1 MKIDMSQPRT
11 CRQPPG
17 LKGSVHLTAE
27 ENETLSL
34 AVCDRKWEVLALGIA
49 EVYRS
54 GPPHRHDR
62 WCRSCC
68 GVVCFI
74 KDNAARAFFI
84 RVFDFDRNEFAW
96 EQELFL
102 EFSYNAQVPYFH
114 TFEADD
120 CQAGLNFAFEEEASA
135 FKRAVE
141 EKLRSRQ
148 KKREE
153 KRRNQAVRGGG
164 PVPRHDPQIPMGP
177 STNGISSVS
186 KKQTSGGKKSKK
198 QKERKYTKA
207 DISCPTDF
215 VHVQHVGWHPEKG
228 FDFQN
233 YVEETE
239 LTRFFEMA
247 MVTEKDL
254 KEPSTRAFI
263 YEFIERNGGVD
274 VIKEGVSKTE
284 SKAAPTPPPIP
295 TREPA
300 HHHPRT
306 HPQAPAPPT
315 SGANGVGHRIVPP
328 PPPARTGPN
337 RAPAAPLSNG
347 RTIAPPPRGGAFSP
361 AAPPPPPPPPPSG
374 GARLGGAPPPPPP
387 PPMGGPINGSVPS
400 PPAAPR
406 AEPGGGGA
414 GADPKAALLEQ
425 IRKGK
430 ALNHVDPETE
440 STHSTNSNPD
450 SRGALLDQIRGGIT
464 LKAVPDTPKPAPA
477 DNKLEGLAGA
487 LARALQERARACLHD
502 SDSSDDSDSE
512 EDEWED

>member
-1 MKIDMSQPRT
+1 
-11 CRQPPG
+11 
-17 LKGSVHLTAE
+17 
-27 ENETLSL
+27 
-34 AVCDRKWEVLALGIA
+34 VLALGIA

-54 GPPHRHDR
+54 GPPPRHDR
-62 WCRSCC
+62 WCRFCC

-84 RVFDFDRNEFAW
+84 RCFALQRSEFAW

-102 EFSYNAQVPYFH
+102 EFSYNAQLPYFH

-120 CQAGLNFAFEEEASA
+120 CQAGLNFAFDDEATA

-148 KKREE
+148 KKREG
-153 KRRNQAVRGGG
+153 RYLRVAAAVPFTMARSGGS
-164 PVPRHDPQIPMGP
+164 VPKHDPQIPMGP
-177 STNGISSVS
+177 SERQIKYPKVRLNVNCTIVLQMTRGMPEQS
-186 KKQTSGGKKSKK
+186 SGGKKSKK

-274 VIKEGVSKTE
+274 VIKEGVGKTE
-284 SKAAPTPPPIP
+284 ARAAPTPPPIP
-295 TREPA
+295 MREPA
-300 HHHPRT
+300 HSHTRT

-315 SGANGVGHRIVPP
+315 SGANGVGHRMVPP

-337 RAPAAPLSNG
+337 RAPATPLSNG
-347 RTIAPPPRGGAFSP
+347 RTTAPPARGGAFSP
-361 AAPPPPPPPPPSG
+361 AAPPPPPPPPPSV
-374 GARLGGAPPPPPP
+374 GARLAGAPPPPPP
-387 PPMGGPINGSVPS
+387 PPMGGPVNGSA
-400 PPAAPR
+400 PPPPGAPR
-406 AEPGGGGA
+406 AEPIGGGA
-414 GADPKAALLEQ
+414 GADPKTALLEQ

-430 ALNHVDPETE
+430 ALNV
-440 STHSTNSNPD
+440 SSGSLG
-450 SRGALLDQIRGGIT
+450 SRF
-464 LKAVPDTPKPAPA
+464 VPDAPKPPPS

-487 LARALQERARACLHD
+487 LARALQERARACLQD
-502 SDSSDDSDSE
+502 SESSDDSDSE